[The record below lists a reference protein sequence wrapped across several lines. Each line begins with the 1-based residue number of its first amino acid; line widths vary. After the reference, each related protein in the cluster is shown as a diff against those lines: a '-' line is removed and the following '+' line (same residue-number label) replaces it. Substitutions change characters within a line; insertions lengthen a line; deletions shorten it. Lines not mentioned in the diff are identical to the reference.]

1 MSSKRVIDV
10 LVSGSVLLVSAP
22 LFASLAGL
30 VVWDSGF
37 PVFFRQERLG
47 KGFKTFR
54 ILKFRS
60 MRSSQG
66 GPKVT
71 VSGDSRVT
79 RVGKFLRRTKLDELP
94 QFWNVFRGDM
104 SLVGPRPEVPEYV
117 ALHSDRYRRILT
129 VRPGITDSASLRFKN
144 EEAILAAS
152 EDPLRYY
159 SEVILPAKLDMAEEY
174 IRTQSLAL
182 DFKVLFETAL
192 LAVPGAHR

>member
-1 MSSKRVIDV
+1 
-10 LVSGSVLLVSAP
+10 
-22 LFASLAGL
+22 
-30 VVWDSGF
+30 
-37 PVFFRQERLG
+37 
-47 KGFKTFR
+47 
-54 ILKFRS
+54 
-60 MRSSQG
+60 
-66 GPKVT
+66 
-71 VSGDSRVT
+71 VT